1 MVVKMAKDKDLV
13 KESMTKLVSVFPN
26 DVYIVHNKYIIAGDK
41 SEENTV
47 GYYFCIFQNDVFM
60 EWKKLYPDNPVIYIK
75 SLRESKISREVEFIT
90 DTSLIQSL
98 EKKIET
104 YVNETVNVDKSW
116 ERFEFKDDMLE
127 KIFTNNES
135 VNLFSDK
142 REIIISKTI
151 FPLITAKTINNVY
164 YTFGDI
170 DSRGLNT
177 LYIQYDHEYFQLNM
191 KYFYLPL

>member
-1 MVVKMAKDKDLV
+1 MAKDKDLV
-13 KESMTKLVSVFPN
+13 KEAMTKLVSVFPN

-47 GYYFCIFQNDVFM
+47 GYYFCIFQNDMFM

-142 REIIISKTI
+142 KEIIISKTI

>member
-1 MVVKMAKDKDLV
+1 MAKDKDLV
-13 KESMTKLVSVFPN
+13 KEAMTKLVSVFPN

-47 GYYFCIFQNDVFM
+47 GYYFCIFQNDMFM

-104 YVNETVNVDKSW
+104 YVNETINADKSW
-116 ERFEFKDDMLE
+116 KRFEFKDDMLE

-142 REIIISKTI
+142 KEIIISKTI

>member
-1 MVVKMAKDKDLV
+1 MAKDKDLV

-47 GYYFCIFQNDVFM
+47 GYYFCIFQNDMFM

-104 YVNETVNVDKSW
+104 YVNETINADKSW
-116 ERFEFKDDMLE
+116 KRFEFKDDILE

-142 REIIISKTI
+142 KEIIISKTI

>member
-1 MVVKMAKDKDLV
+1 MAKDKDLV

-47 GYYFCIFQNDVFM
+47 GYYFCIFQNDMFM

-116 ERFEFKDDMLE
+116 KRFEFKDDMLE

-164 YTFGDI
+164 YAFGDTN
-170 DSRGLNT
+170 SKGLNT

>member
-1 MVVKMAKDKDLV
+1 MAKDKDLV

-41 SEENTV
+41 SEESTV
-47 GYYFCIFQNDVFM
+47 GYYFCIFQNDMFM

-90 DTSLIQSL
+90 DASLIQSL

-104 YVNETVNVDKSW
+104 YVNETINADKSW
-116 ERFEFKDDMLE
+116 KRFEFKDDMLE

-142 REIIISKTI
+142 KEIIISKTI

>member
-1 MVVKMAKDKDLV
+1 MAKDKDLV

-142 REIIISKTI
+142 KEIIISKTI

>member
-1 MVVKMAKDKDLV
+1 MAKDKDLV

-116 ERFEFKDDMLE
+116 KRFEFKDDMLE

>member
-1 MVVKMAKDKDLV
+1 MAKDKDLV

-26 DVYIVHNKYIIAGDK
+26 DIYIVHNKYIIAGDK

-90 DTSLIQSL
+90 DTFLIQSL

-104 YVNETVNVDKSW
+104 YVNETINADKSW
-116 ERFEFKDDMLE
+116 KRFEFKDDMLE

>member
-1 MVVKMAKDKDLV
+1 MAKDKDLV

-47 GYYFCIFQNDVFM
+47 GYYFCIFQNDMFM

-104 YVNETVNVDKSW
+104 YVNETVNVYKSW

>member
-1 MVVKMAKDKDLV
+1 MAKDKDLI

-104 YVNETVNVDKSW
+104 YINETVNVDRSW

>member
-1 MVVKMAKDKDLV
+1 MAKDKDLV

-26 DVYIVHNKYIIAGDK
+26 DVYILHNKYIIAGDK

-90 DTSLIQSL
+90 DASLIQSL

-104 YVNETVNVDKSW
+104 YVNETVNADKSW

>member
-1 MVVKMAKDKDLV
+1 MAKDKDLV

-90 DTSLIQSL
+90 DTSLMQSL
-98 EKKIET
+98 KKKIET
-104 YVNETVNVDKSW
+104 YINETVNVDKSW

>member
-1 MVVKMAKDKDLV
+1 
-13 KESMTKLVSVFPN
+13 
-26 DVYIVHNKYIIAGDK
+26 
-41 SEENTV
+41 
-47 GYYFCIFQNDVFM
+47 
-60 EWKKLYPDNPVIYIK
+60 
-75 SLRESKISREVEFIT
+75 
-90 DTSLIQSL
+90 
-98 EKKIET
+98 
-104 YVNETVNVDKSW
+104 
-116 ERFEFKDDMLE
+116 MLE

>member
-1 MVVKMAKDKDLV
+1 MAKDKDLV

-47 GYYFCIFQNDVFM
+47 GYYFCIFQNDMFM

-104 YVNETVNVDKSW
+104 YVNETINADKSW

-151 FPLITAKTINNVY
+151 FPLITSKTINNVY

>member
-1 MVVKMAKDKDLV
+1 MAKDKDLV

-104 YVNETVNVDKSW
+104 YVNETINADKSW
-116 ERFEFKDDMLE
+116 KRFEFKDDMLE

-142 REIIISKTI
+142 KEIIISKTI

>member
-1 MVVKMAKDKDLV
+1 MAKDKDLV

-47 GYYFCIFQNDVFM
+47 GYYFCIFQNDMFM

-75 SLRESKISREVEFIT
+75 SLRESKISRDVEFIT
-90 DTSLIQSL
+90 DTSLMQSL
-98 EKKIET
+98 KKKIET
-104 YVNETVNVDKSW
+104 YINETVNVDKSW

>member
-1 MVVKMAKDKDLV
+1 MAKDKDLV

-104 YVNETVNVDKSW
+104 YVNEIVNIDKSW

>member
-1 MVVKMAKDKDLV
+1 MAKDKDLV

-47 GYYFCIFQNDVFM
+47 GYYFCIFQNDIFM

-104 YVNETVNVDKSW
+104 YVNEIVNVDKSW

>member
-1 MVVKMAKDKDLV
+1 MAKDKDLV

-104 YVNETVNVDKSW
+104 YVNETVNADKSW

>member
-1 MVVKMAKDKDLV
+1 MAKDKDLV

-90 DTSLIQSL
+90 DASLIQSL

-104 YVNETVNVDKSW
+104 YVNETINADKSW
-116 ERFEFKDDMLE
+116 KRFEFKDDMLE

>member
-1 MVVKMAKDKDLV
+1 MAKDKDLV

-47 GYYFCIFQNDVFM
+47 GYYFCIFQNDMFM

-142 REIIISKTI
+142 KEIIISKTI

>member
-1 MVVKMAKDKDLV
+1 MAKDKDLV

-26 DVYIVHNKYIIAGDK
+26 DVYILHNKYIIAGDK

-90 DTSLIQSL
+90 DAFLIQSL

-104 YVNETVNVDKSW
+104 YVNETINADKSW
-116 ERFEFKDDMLE
+116 KRFEFKDDMLE

-151 FPLITAKTINNVY
+151 FPLITSKTINNVY

>member
-1 MVVKMAKDKDLV
+1 MAKDKDLV

-26 DVYIVHNKYIIAGDK
+26 DVYILHNKYIIAGDK

-90 DTSLIQSL
+90 DAFLIQSL

-104 YVNETVNVDKSW
+104 YVNETINADKSW
-116 ERFEFKDDMLE
+116 KRFEFKDDMLE

>member
-1 MVVKMAKDKDLV
+1 MAKDKDLV

-26 DVYIVHNKYIIAGDK
+26 DVYIVHNRYIIAGDK

>member
-1 MVVKMAKDKDLV
+1 MAKDKDLV

-47 GYYFCIFQNDVFM
+47 GYYFCIFQNDMFM
-60 EWKKLYPDNPVIYIK
+60 EWKKLYTDNPVIYIK

-104 YVNETVNVDKSW
+104 YVNETINADKSW
-116 ERFEFKDDMLE
+116 KRFEFKDDMLE

-142 REIIISKTI
+142 KEIIISKTI

>member
-1 MVVKMAKDKDLV
+1 MAKDKDLV

-26 DVYIVHNKYIIAGDK
+26 DAYIVHNKYIIAGDK

-47 GYYFCIFQNDVFM
+47 GYYFCIFQNDMFM

>member
-1 MVVKMAKDKDLV
+1 MAKDKDLV

-104 YVNETVNVDKSW
+104 YINETVNIDKSW

>member
-1 MVVKMAKDKDLV
+1 MAKDKDLV
-13 KESMTKLVSVFPN
+13 KESMTKLVSIFPN

-104 YVNETVNVDKSW
+104 YVNETINADKSW
-116 ERFEFKDDMLE
+116 KRFEFKDDMLE

-142 REIIISKTI
+142 KEIIISKTI

>member
-1 MVVKMAKDKDLV
+1 MAKDKDLV

-75 SLRESKISREVEFIT
+75 SLRESKISRDVEFIT
-90 DTSLIQSL
+90 DTSLMQSL
-98 EKKIET
+98 KKKIET
-104 YVNETVNVDKSW
+104 YINETVNVDKSW

-151 FPLITAKTINNVY
+151 FPLITSKTINNVY

>member
-1 MVVKMAKDKDLV
+1 MAKDKDLV

-26 DVYIVHNKYIIAGDK
+26 DIYIVHNKYIIAGDK

-98 EKKIET
+98 ENKIET
-104 YVNETVNVDKSW
+104 YINETVNVDKSW

>member
-1 MVVKMAKDKDLV
+1 MAKDKDLV

-90 DTSLIQSL
+90 DTSLMQSL
-98 EKKIET
+98 KKKIET
-104 YVNETVNVDKSW
+104 YINETVNVDKSW

-164 YTFGDI
+164 YTFGDT

>member
-1 MVVKMAKDKDLV
+1 MAKDKDLV

-47 GYYFCIFQNDVFM
+47 GYYFCIFQNDMFM

-90 DTSLIQSL
+90 DASLIQSL

-104 YVNETVNVDKSW
+104 YVNETVNADKSW

>member
-1 MVVKMAKDKDLV
+1 MAKDKDLV

-104 YVNETVNVDKSW
+104 YVNETVNVNKSW

>member
-1 MVVKMAKDKDLV
+1 MAKDKDLV

-26 DVYIVHNKYIIAGDK
+26 DVYILHNKYIIAGDK

-90 DTSLIQSL
+90 DTSLMQSL
-98 EKKIET
+98 KKKIET
-104 YVNETVNVDKSW
+104 YINETVNVDKSW

>member
-1 MVVKMAKDKDLV
+1 MTKDKDLI

-98 EKKIET
+98 ENKIET
-104 YVNETVNVDKSW
+104 YINETVNVDKSW

>member
-1 MVVKMAKDKDLV
+1 MAKDKDLV

-26 DVYIVHNKYIIAGDK
+26 DVYILHNKYIIAGDK

-47 GYYFCIFQNDVFM
+47 GYYFCIFQNDMFM

-104 YVNETVNVDKSW
+104 YVNETINADKSW
-116 ERFEFKDDMLE
+116 KRFEFKDDILE

-142 REIIISKTI
+142 KEIIISKTI
-151 FPLITAKTINNVY
+151 FPLITSKTINNVY